1 MRDGQL
7 TQVPT
12 ANKWWATLKP
22 GKPFSRIAVMT
33 MTQSR
38 EENHVGNYCMHHES
52 PNVRH
57 HRTKT
62 TWVQIFI
69 APHGIAYLKP
79 CEIQDITSP
88 AMVLLLH
95 WARTLRKESV
105 GMGTKQTHPQMLYIN
120 KHHMLE
126 QINQQQ
132 LVSKNLT
139 ARNLPHTIVFKT

>member
-1 MRDGQL
+1 
-7 TQVPT
+7 
-12 ANKWWATLKP
+12 
-22 GKPFSRIAVMT
+22 
-33 MTQSR
+33 
-38 EENHVGNYCMHHES
+38 
-52 PNVRH
+52 
-57 HRTKT
+57 
-62 TWVQIFI
+62 
-69 APHGIAYLKP
+69 
-79 CEIQDITSP
+79 
-88 AMVLLLH
+88 MVLLLH